1 MSARPLPILSVLE
14 VRALAVLVEK
24 ERTVPDTY
32 PLTLNAL
39 TAGCNQKSSRYPLM
53 NATETEVQGAIDA
66 LKRHS
71 LVIESSGG
79 RVMRYAQNVKRVLEV
94 PSQSV
99 ALLATLALRGAQ
111 TAGELRINCDRLNRF
126 SDVSAVEGFLHE
138 MADRPAGALV
148 AELSRQRGARETRW
162 VHLLSGPAPE
172 EAVEAALAGSP
183 APSAPGASSRTI
195 GTAGA
200 NASRAEVGEGAGL
213 AGTGSAS
220 NLPPPDADA
229 LHARVAALEDE
240 IALLSATVR
249 QLCAELGF
257 AYGLSPATDP
267 QAERA
272 ALRRSEAPAAGT
284 CPGPHETRSTGGSSY

>member
-1 MSARPLPILSVLE
+1 MSARPFPILSALE

-39 TAGCNQKSSRYPLM
+39 TAGCNQKTSRYPLM
-53 NATETEVQGAIDA
+53 NATESEVQGAIDA

-162 VHLLSGPAPE
+162 VHLMSGPAPE
-172 EAVEAALAGSP
+172 EAVETELARSA
-183 APSAPGASSRTI
+183 APSALTAPSRTI
-195 GTAGA
+195 GTDGA
-200 NASRAEVGEGAGL
+200 IASRAELGEGTGP
-213 AGTGSAS
+213 AGTELAA

-229 LHARVAALEDE
+229 LGARLAALEDE
-240 IALLSATVR
+240 VALLSSTVR
-249 QLCAELGF
+249 QLCAELGL
-257 AYGLSPATDP
+257 AYGLSPAADP
-267 QAERA
+267 QAEAA
-272 ALRRSEAPAAGT
+272 ALRRSEAPAADT
-284 CPGPHETRSTGGSSY
+284 CPGPCETRSTGDSSY